1 MTLCFCLLYLCS
13 WGYII
18 ICIVFVLAALN
29 IISLILWEYMYPDIS
44 GGIEV
49 VFRAENHNIPQLG
62 KIERK
67 LLMIKSRIHGINF
80 CQTV

>member
-1 MTLCFCLLYLCS
+1 MTLCLCVLYLYS
-13 WGYII
+13 WGYIVT
-18 ICIVFVLAALN
+18 CIVFVLAALN
-29 IISLILWEYMYPDIS
+29 IISLILGEYPDIS